1 MYRIHSL
8 QQYPA
13 TAITLVS
20 TLSPC
25 VLLVLALKLIMQPC
39 FTWTKVLMP
48 SKKYNIWA
56 HVYWLYEISQEW
68 EYVVWARFELQNMM
82 LWGKW
87 CCLCYFTCILIQE
100 LFERVYVPML
110 DHIRWRQA
118 QRVNNGPLHR
128 HTIVTKV
135 FGVEK
140 DGYKNAWNQH
150 YDPPRQFA
158 VFQLVYLFTFI
169 HSTVVKERALIS
181 YSRTIT
187 T

>member
-25 VLLVLALKLIMQPC
+25 VLLVLTLKLIMQPC

-68 EYVVWARFELQNMM
+68 EYVVWARFDSRT
-82 LWGKW
+82 W
-87 CCLCYFTCILIQE
+87 CCGVSGVVCVISHEYWYRSFLKGYTYQCWITFDGDKHNESTTDHCIVIQSS
-100 LFERVYVPML
+100 
-110 DHIRWRQA
+110 H
-118 QRVNNGPLHR
+118 
-128 HTIVTKV
+128 KV